1 MVAGQRCITSS
12 TVRPGSIGMVS
23 DPQMM

>member
-23 DPQMM
+23 DPQ